1 MLKRIIITLLFL
13 TATSFSFLNAEVS
26 TSESIKNSRS
36 SASSLNSLIKSNYEG
51 NFNSKIALPMTTGSQ
66 ITTVDGRKSGSVSI
80 TCNTDKIL
88 LAKITILNT
97 NNITANIKLDINLDG
112 SFEKDLNFNN
122 ISGIHTTGVFS
133 CSLGAS
139 LCTYYNWE
147 YSSGNI
153 QLVNID
159 KATAIAPYCINDTC
173 GSTYTT
179 NTSQILN
186 DISGTLVA
194 LIQGTTSLVVTN
206 VIASNTSSEIYA
218 QKYDNCSNTDG
229 SSVLYNS
236 SSGIPSEATLQSQ
249 ASSASFT
256 SDTSAVLATI
266 STNETNNPVST
277 SDIADIKTVAATST
291 STATVDSSD
300 KRNINY
306 TSTYKDASGT
316 FVTSSSSSSINFEH
330 ISPEYCMV
338 EWQETYTSVTTD
350 NNVRGVTASGLRT
363 TKKSETRLCSG
374 TYNNICPISAG
385 ETIKYDCG
393 NLNKSIGQAAASLN
407 ALKGIVDDM
416 ICNITQ

>member
-1 MLKRIIITLLFL
+1 MLKKTITTLLLFL
-13 TATSFSFLNAEVS
+13 TATSFLNAEVS
-26 TSESIKNSRS
+26 TSESVTNSRN
-36 SASSLNSLIKSNYEG
+36 SASSINSLIKSNYEG
-51 NFNSKIALPMTTGSQ
+51 NFNNKIALPMTTGSQ
-66 ITTVDGRKSGSVSI
+66 ITSLDGTKSGSANL

-88 LAKITILNT
+88 ISKISILNS
-97 NNITANIKLDINLDG
+97 NNITVNVKLDINLDG

-133 CSLGAS
+133 CTSGAS
-139 LCTYYNWE
+139 SCTYYNWE
-147 YSSGNI
+147 YSSGTV
-153 QLVNID
+153 QLVNINSSS
-159 KATAIAPYCINDTC
+159 AIAPYCINDTC

-179 NTSQILN
+179 NASQILN

-194 LIQGTTSLVVTN
+194 LIQRTTSLVVTS
-206 VIASNTSSEIYA
+206 VISSNTISEIYA
-218 QKYDNCSNTDG
+218 QKYDNCSNTDA
-229 SSVLYNS
+229 SSVIYNAS
-236 SSGIPSEATLQSQ
+236 SSIPSESTLQAQ
-249 ASSASFT
+249 ASSASDT
-256 SDTSAVLATI
+256 SDTSAVLTTI
-266 STNETNNPVST
+266 ETNSANNPVNSSVIT
-277 SDIADIKTVAATST
+277 DIKNVTSTAT

-300 KRNINY
+300 KRNISY
-306 TSTYKDASGT
+306 TSTYKDANGNY
-316 FVTSSSSSSINFEH
+316 VTSSGSSSMNFEH

-374 TYNNICPISAG
+374 QYNNICPVSAG

-393 NLNKSIGQAAASLN
+393 NLNKSINQAAGALN

>member
-1 MLKRIIITLLFL
+1 MLRKIITTLLLFL
-13 TATSFSFLNAEVS
+13 TTTLFLNAEVS
-26 TSESIKNSRS
+26 TSESVTNSRN
-36 SASSLNSLIKSNYEG
+36 SASSVNSLIKSNYEG

-66 ITTVDGRKSGSVSI
+66 ITTVDGKKSGSVSI

-97 NNITANIKLDINLDG
+97 NNITVNVKLDINLDG

-133 CSLGAS
+133 CTNGVSS
-139 LCTYYNWE
+139 CTYYKWE
-147 YSSGNI
+147 YSSGTVQLINI
-153 QLVNID
+153 NSSS
-159 KATAIAPYCINDTC
+159 AIAPYCINDTC
-173 GSTYTT
+173 GSKYTT
-179 NTSQILN
+179 NSSQILN

-218 QKYDNCSNTDG
+218 QKYDNCSNTDN
-229 SSVLYNS
+229 SSVIYNA
-236 SSGIPSEATLQSQ
+236 SSGIPSQATLQAQ

-256 SDTSAVLATI
+256 SDTSTVLNTI
-266 STNETNNPVST
+266 STNETNNPVTST
-277 SDIADIKTVAATST
+277 DIADIKTVASTST

-300 KRNINY
+300 KRNISY
-306 TSTYKDASGT
+306 TSTYKDANGNY
-316 FVTSSSSSSINFEH
+316 VTSSGNSSMNFEH

-338 EWQETYTSVTTD
+338 EWQETYTNVTTD

-374 TYNNICPISAG
+374 QYNNICPVSAG

-393 NLNKSIGQAAASLN
+393 NLNKSINQAAGALN

>member
-1 MLKRIIITLLFL
+1 MLRKTITTLLLFL
-13 TATSFSFLNAEVS
+13 TTTLFLNAEVS
-26 TSESIKNSRS
+26 TSESVTNSRN
-36 SASSLNSLIKSNYEG
+36 SASSINSLIKSNYEG
-51 NFNSKIALPMTTGSQ
+51 NFNNKIALPMTTGSQ
-66 ITTVDGRKSGSVSI
+66 ITSLDGTKSGSANL

-88 LAKITILNT
+88 ISKISILNS
-97 NNITANIKLDINLDG
+97 NNITVNVKLDINLDG

-133 CSLGAS
+133 CTSGAS
-139 LCTYYNWE
+139 SCTYYNWE
-147 YSSGNI
+147 YSSGTV
-153 QLVNID
+153 QLVNINSSS
-159 KATAIAPYCINDTC
+159 AIAPYCINDTC

-179 NTSQILN
+179 NASQILN

-194 LIQGTTSLVVTN
+194 LIQGTTSLVVTS
-206 VIASNTSSEIYA
+206 VIASNTISEIYA
-218 QKYDNCSNTDG
+218 QKYDNCSNTDA
-229 SSVLYNS
+229 SSVIYNAS
-236 SSGIPSEATLQSQ
+236 SSIPSEATLQAQ

-256 SDTSAVLATI
+256 SDTSAVLTTI
-266 STNETNNPVST
+266 ETNSTNNPVNS
-277 SDIADIKTVAATST
+277 SDIADIKNVTSTAT

-300 KRNINY
+300 KRNISY
-306 TSTYKDASGT
+306 TSTYKDANGNY
-316 FVTSSSSSSINFEH
+316 VTSSGSSSMNFEH

-338 EWQETYTSVTTD
+338 EWQETYTNVTTD

-374 TYNNICPISAG
+374 TYNNICPVSAG

>member
-1 MLKRIIITLLFL
+1 MFKRTITILLFL
-13 TATSFSFLNAEVS
+13 TATTFLNAEVS
-26 TSESIKNSRS
+26 TSESITNSRS
-36 SASSLNSLIKSNYEG
+36 SASSINSLIKSNYEG
-51 NFNSKIALPMTTGSQ
+51 NFNNKIALPMTTGSE
-66 ITTVDGRKSGSVSI
+66 ITTLDGAKSGSVNL
-80 TCNTDKIL
+80 TCNKDKIL
-88 LAKITILNT
+88 LSKISILNN
-97 NNITANIKLDINLDG
+97 NNITVNVKLDINLDG

-133 CSLGAS
+133 CTSGAS

-147 YSSGNI
+147 YSSGTV
-153 QLVNID
+153 QLVNINSSS
-159 KATAIAPYCINDTC
+159 AIGPYCINDTC
-173 GSTYTT
+173 GSKYAT

-194 LIQGTTSLVVTN
+194 LIQGTTSLVVTS
-206 VIASNTSSEIYA
+206 VIASNTISEIYA
-218 QKYDNCSNTDG
+218 QKYDNCSNTDA
-229 SSVLYNS
+229 SSIIYNAS
-236 SSGIPSEATLQSQ
+236 SSIPSEATLQAQ

-256 SDTSAVLATI
+256 SDTSAVLTTI
-266 STNETNNPVST
+266 ETNSANNPVNS
-277 SDIADIKTVAATST
+277 SDIADIKNVTSTAT
-291 STATVDSSD
+291 STATVDSGD
-300 KRNINY
+300 KRNISY
-306 TSTYKDASGT
+306 TSTYKDANGNY
-316 FVTSSSSSSINFEH
+316 VTSSGSSSMNFEH

-393 NLNKSIGQAAASLN
+393 NLDKSINQATGALN
-407 ALKGIVDDM
+407 TLKGIVDDM